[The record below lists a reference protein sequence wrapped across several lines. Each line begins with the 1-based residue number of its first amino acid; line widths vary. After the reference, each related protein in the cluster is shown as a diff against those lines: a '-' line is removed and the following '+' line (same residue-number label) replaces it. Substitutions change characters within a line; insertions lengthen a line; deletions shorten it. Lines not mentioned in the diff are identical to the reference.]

1 VKFESFASS
10 SHGNLYTVSDGTT
23 ALIIECG
30 IPYKKLNQS
39 LGFELKNY
47 AACLLSHSHG

>member
-1 VKFESFASS
+1 MKFESFASS

-23 ALIIECG
+23 SIILECG
-30 IPYKKLNQS
+30 VPYKKFSKFLN
-39 LGFELKNY
+39 FKVKNY

>member
-1 VKFESFASS
+1 MKFESFASS

-30 IPYKKLNQS
+30 VPYKKLNKFLDFALNKYS
-39 LGFELKNY
+39 
-47 AACLLSHSHG
+47 ACLLSHSHG